1 MEKEKSNIQN
11 LSVCYCLMKRESS
24 NQTGTVRMSPMTE
37 MLNHVQAFYENK
49 GAAVYSQAFV
59 YGNQNAFARAFEQ
72 YPFGFR
78 AGLDENV
85 EKYDLTEMLVLCC
98 GLLED
103 YLPGSEENRGEEEIK
118 DVYRLV
124 IISDY
129 PLNTDSE
136 AIEQLVNHIKA
147 LKRRCDFKIVYVVVF
162 KSDGSTIDF
171 LQPSDDFTERERSS
185 VHEGADVDGLVHIL
199 LSESHIF
206 RIDGATGLV
215 RRSQRVKAGALVSH
229 DPVGPDEL
237 VDAPA
242 AFRAFRRNGVG
253 GCVRGVPRIFF
264 FPGGSTAPQFVAV
277 EPGGPERVHGQG
289 IVFP

>member
-103 YLPGSEENRGEEEIK
+103 YLPGSEAVSYTHLDTPVLSPIFHP
-118 DVYRLV
+118 YPIQRL
-124 IISDY
+124 SPDQ
-129 PLNTDSE
+129 TDNCR
-136 AIEQLVNHIKA
+136 L
-147 LKRRCDFKIVYVVVF
+147 
-162 KSDGSTIDF
+162 
-171 LQPSDDFTERERSS
+171 
-185 VHEGADVDGLVHIL
+185 
-199 LSESHIF
+199 
-206 RIDGATGLV
+206 
-215 RRSQRVKAGALVSH
+215 
-229 DPVGPDEL
+229 
-237 VDAPA
+237 
-242 AFRAFRRNGVG
+242 
-253 GCVRGVPRIFF
+253 
-264 FPGGSTAPQFVAV
+264 
-277 EPGGPERVHGQG
+277 
-289 IVFP
+289 

>member
-49 GAAVYSQAFV
+49 GASVYSQAFV

-78 AGLDENV
+78 AGMEENV
-85 EKYDLTEMLVLCC
+85 EKYNLTEMLVLCC

-103 YLPGSEENRGEEEIK
+103 YLPGSEENRWEEEIK

-136 AIEQLVNHIKA
+136 AVEQLVNHIKA
-147 LKRRCDFKIVYVVVF
+147 LKRQVRFLRLSMWILQAISSRAAWR
-162 KSDGSTIDF
+162 KSLIFMIMKRIRRS
-171 LQPSDDFTERERSS
+171 ERSAY
-185 VHEGADVDGLVHIL
+185 GRK
-199 LSESHIF
+199 
-206 RIDGATGLV
+206 RI
-215 RRSQRVKAGALVSH
+215 QYK
-229 DPVGPDEL
+229 
-237 VDAPA
+237 
-242 AFRAFRRNGVG
+242 
-253 GCVRGVPRIFF
+253 
-264 FPGGSTAPQFVAV
+264 
-277 EPGGPERVHGQG
+277 
-289 IVFP
+289 

>member
-59 YGNQNAFARAFEQ
+59 YGNQNAFARPFEQ

-103 YLPGSEENRGEEEIK
+103 YLPGSEENRWEEEIK
-118 DVYRLV
+118 DVY
-124 IISDY
+124 
-129 PLNTDSE
+129 SE
-136 AIEQLVNHIKA
+136 AVEQLVNHIKA
-147 LKRRCDFKIVYVVVF
+147 LKRRCDFKIVYV
-162 KSDGSTIDF
+162 DIAGNQQPGSLEKVIDF
-171 LQPSDDFTERERSS
+171 YDYEED
-185 VHEGADVDGLVHIL
+185 
-199 LSESHIF
+199 
-206 RIDGATGLV
+206 
-215 RRSQRVKAGALVSH
+215 
-229 DPVGPDEL
+229 
-237 VDAPA
+237 
-242 AFRAFRRNGVG
+242 
-253 GCVRGVPRIFF
+253 
-264 FPGGSTAPQFVAV
+264 TAV
-277 EPGGPERVHGQG
+277 
-289 IVFP
+289 

>member
-37 MLNHVQAFYENK
+37 MLNHVQAFYE
-49 GAAVYSQAFV
+49 
-59 YGNQNAFARAFEQ
+59 NAFARAFEQ

-103 YLPGSEENRGEEEIK
+103 YLPGSEENRWEEEIK

-136 AIEQLVNHIKA
+136 AVEQLVNHIKA
-147 LKRRCDFKIVYVVVF
+147 LKRRCDFKIIYV
-162 KSDGSTIDF
+162 DIAGNQQPGSLEKVIDF
-171 LQPSDDFTERERSS
+171 YDYEED
-185 VHEGADVDGLVHIL
+185 
-199 LSESHIF
+199 
-206 RIDGATGLV
+206 
-215 RRSQRVKAGALVSH
+215 
-229 DPVGPDEL
+229 
-237 VDAPA
+237 
-242 AFRAFRRNGVG
+242 
-253 GCVRGVPRIFF
+253 
-264 FPGGSTAPQFVAV
+264 TAV
-277 EPGGPERVHGQG
+277 
-289 IVFP
+289 

>member
-85 EKYDLTEMLVLCC
+85 EKYDLTEMLVLWC

-103 YLPGSEENRGEEEIK
+103 YLP
-118 DVYRLV
+118 
-124 IISDY
+124 
-129 PLNTDSE
+129 
-136 AIEQLVNHIKA
+136 
-147 LKRRCDFKIVYVVVF
+147 
-162 KSDGSTIDF
+162 
-171 LQPSDDFTERERSS
+171 
-185 VHEGADVDGLVHIL
+185 
-199 LSESHIF
+199 
-206 RIDGATGLV
+206 
-215 RRSQRVKAGALVSH
+215 
-229 DPVGPDEL
+229 
-237 VDAPA
+237 
-242 AFRAFRRNGVG
+242 
-253 GCVRGVPRIFF
+253 
-264 FPGGSTAPQFVAV
+264 
-277 EPGGPERVHGQG
+277 
-289 IVFP
+289 

>member
-1 MEKEKSNIQN
+1 
-11 LSVCYCLMKRESS
+11 
-24 NQTGTVRMSPMTE
+24 MSPMTE

-59 YGNQNAFARAFEQ
+59 YGNQNAFARPFEQ

-103 YLPGSEENRGEEEIK
+103 YLPGSEENRWEEEIK

-136 AIEQLVNHIKA
+136 AVEQLVNHIKA
-147 LKRRCDFKIVYVVVF
+147 LKRRCDFKIVYV
-162 KSDGSTIDF
+162 DIAGNQQPGSLEKVIY
-171 LQPSDDFTERERSS
+171 
-185 VHEGADVDGLVHIL
+185 
-199 LSESHIF
+199 
-206 RIDGATGLV
+206 
-215 RRSQRVKAGALVSH
+215 
-229 DPVGPDEL
+229 
-237 VDAPA
+237 
-242 AFRAFRRNGVG
+242 
-253 GCVRGVPRIFF
+253 FF
-264 FPGGSTAPQFVAV
+264 
-277 EPGGPERVHGQG
+277 
-289 IVFP
+289 

>member
-78 AGLDENV
+78 SGLDENV

-103 YLPGSEENRGEEEIK
+103 YLPGSEENRWEEEIK

-136 AIEQLVNHIKA
+136 AVEQLVNHIKA
-147 LKRRCDFKIVYVVVF
+147 LKRRCDFKIVYV
-162 KSDGSTIDF
+162 DIAGNQQPGSLEKVIDF
-171 LQPSDDFTERERSS
+171 YDYEED
-185 VHEGADVDGLVHIL
+185 
-199 LSESHIF
+199 
-206 RIDGATGLV
+206 
-215 RRSQRVKAGALVSH
+215 
-229 DPVGPDEL
+229 
-237 VDAPA
+237 
-242 AFRAFRRNGVG
+242 
-253 GCVRGVPRIFF
+253 
-264 FPGGSTAPQFVAV
+264 TAV
-277 EPGGPERVHGQG
+277 
-289 IVFP
+289 

>member
-59 YGNQNAFARAFEQ
+59 YSNQNAFARAFEQ

-103 YLPGSEENRGEEEIK
+103 YLPGSEENRWEEEIK

-136 AIEQLVNHIKA
+136 AVEQLVNHIKA
-147 LKRRCDFKIVYVVVF
+147 LKRRCDFKISMWILQAISSQAAWR
-162 KSDGSTIDF
+162 KSLIFMIMKRIQRS
-171 LQPSDDFTERERSS
+171 ERSAY
-185 VHEGADVDGLVHIL
+185 GRK
-199 LSESHIF
+199 
-206 RIDGATGLV
+206 RI
-215 RRSQRVKAGALVSH
+215 QYK
-229 DPVGPDEL
+229 
-237 VDAPA
+237 
-242 AFRAFRRNGVG
+242 
-253 GCVRGVPRIFF
+253 
-264 FPGGSTAPQFVAV
+264 
-277 EPGGPERVHGQG
+277 
-289 IVFP
+289 

>member
-11 LSVCYCLMKRESS
+11 LFVCYCLMKRESS

-103 YLPGSEENRGEEEIK
+103 YLPGSEENRWEEEIK

-136 AIEQLVNHIKA
+136 AVEQLVNHIKA
-147 LKRRCDFKIVYVVVF
+147 LKRRCDFKIVYV
-162 KSDGSTIDF
+162 DIAGNQQPGSLEKVIDF
-171 LQPSDDFTERERSS
+171 YDYEED
-185 VHEGADVDGLVHIL
+185 
-199 LSESHIF
+199 
-206 RIDGATGLV
+206 
-215 RRSQRVKAGALVSH
+215 
-229 DPVGPDEL
+229 
-237 VDAPA
+237 
-242 AFRAFRRNGVG
+242 
-253 GCVRGVPRIFF
+253 
-264 FPGGSTAPQFVAV
+264 TAV
-277 EPGGPERVHGQG
+277 
-289 IVFP
+289 

>member
-103 YLPGSEENRGEEEIK
+103 YLPGSEENRWEEEIK

-124 IISDY
+124 ILRLSMWILPAISSRAAWRKS
-129 PLNTDSE
+129 L
-136 AIEQLVNHIKA
+136 IFMIM
-147 LKRRCDFKIVYVVVF
+147 KRIQR
-162 KSDGSTIDF
+162 S
-171 LQPSDDFTERERSS
+171 ERSAY
-185 VHEGADVDGLVHIL
+185 GRK
-199 LSESHIF
+199 
-206 RIDGATGLV
+206 RI
-215 RRSQRVKAGALVSH
+215 QYK
-229 DPVGPDEL
+229 
-237 VDAPA
+237 
-242 AFRAFRRNGVG
+242 
-253 GCVRGVPRIFF
+253 
-264 FPGGSTAPQFVAV
+264 
-277 EPGGPERVHGQG
+277 
-289 IVFP
+289 

>member
-37 MLNHVQAFYENK
+37 MLNHVQAF
-49 GAAVYSQAFV
+49 
-59 YGNQNAFARAFEQ
+59 EQ

-103 YLPGSEENRGEEEIK
+103 YLPGSEENRWEEEIK

-136 AIEQLVNHIKA
+136 AVEQLVNHIKA
-147 LKRRCDFKIVYVVVF
+147 LKRRCDFKIVYV
-162 KSDGSTIDF
+162 DIAGNQQPGSLEKED
-171 LQPSDDFTERERSS
+171 
-185 VHEGADVDGLVHIL
+185 
-199 LSESHIF
+199 
-206 RIDGATGLV
+206 
-215 RRSQRVKAGALVSH
+215 
-229 DPVGPDEL
+229 
-237 VDAPA
+237 
-242 AFRAFRRNGVG
+242 
-253 GCVRGVPRIFF
+253 
-264 FPGGSTAPQFVAV
+264 TAV
-277 EPGGPERVHGQG
+277 
-289 IVFP
+289 

>member
-103 YLPGSEENRGEEEIK
+103 YLPGSEENRWEEEIK

-136 AIEQLVNHIKA
+136 AVEQLVNHIKA
-147 LKRRCDFKIVYVVVF
+147 LKRRCDFKIVYVVWILQAISSRAAWR
-162 KSDGSTIDF
+162 KSLIFMIMKRIQRS
-171 LQPSDDFTERERSS
+171 ERSAY
-185 VHEGADVDGLVHIL
+185 GRK
-199 LSESHIF
+199 
-206 RIDGATGLV
+206 RI
-215 RRSQRVKAGALVSH
+215 QYK
-229 DPVGPDEL
+229 
-237 VDAPA
+237 
-242 AFRAFRRNGVG
+242 
-253 GCVRGVPRIFF
+253 
-264 FPGGSTAPQFVAV
+264 
-277 EPGGPERVHGQG
+277 
-289 IVFP
+289 

>member
-1 MEKEKSNIQN
+1 
-11 LSVCYCLMKRESS
+11 
-24 NQTGTVRMSPMTE
+24 MSPMTE

-59 YGNQNAFARAFEQ
+59 YGNQNAFARPFEQ

-103 YLPGSEENRGEEEIK
+103 YLPGSEENRWEEEIK

-136 AIEQLVNHIKA
+136 AVEQLVNHIKA
-147 LKRRCDFKIVYVVVF
+147 LKRRCDFKIVYVDVAGNQRP
-162 KSDGSTIDF
+162 GSLEEVIDF
-171 LQPSDDFTERERSS
+171 YDYEED
-185 VHEGADVDGLVHIL
+185 
-199 LSESHIF
+199 
-206 RIDGATGLV
+206 
-215 RRSQRVKAGALVSH
+215 
-229 DPVGPDEL
+229 
-237 VDAPA
+237 
-242 AFRAFRRNGVG
+242 
-253 GCVRGVPRIFF
+253 
-264 FPGGSTAPQFVAV
+264 TAV
-277 EPGGPERVHGQG
+277 
-289 IVFP
+289 

>member
-103 YLPGSEENRGEEEIK
+103 YLPGSEE
-118 DVYRLV
+118 V
-124 IISDY
+124 
-129 PLNTDSE
+129 
-136 AIEQLVNHIKA
+136 EQLVNHIKA
-147 LKRRCDFKIVYVVVF
+147 LKRRCDFKIVYV
-162 KSDGSTIDF
+162 DIAGNQQPGSLEKVIDF
-171 LQPSDDFTERERSS
+171 YDYEED
-185 VHEGADVDGLVHIL
+185 
-199 LSESHIF
+199 
-206 RIDGATGLV
+206 
-215 RRSQRVKAGALVSH
+215 
-229 DPVGPDEL
+229 
-237 VDAPA
+237 
-242 AFRAFRRNGVG
+242 
-253 GCVRGVPRIFF
+253 
-264 FPGGSTAPQFVAV
+264 TAV
-277 EPGGPERVHGQG
+277 
-289 IVFP
+289 

>member
-1 MEKEKSNIQN
+1 
-11 LSVCYCLMKRESS
+11 
-24 NQTGTVRMSPMTE
+24 MTE

-103 YLPGSEENRGEEEIK
+103 YLPGSEENRWEEEIK

-136 AIEQLVNHIKA
+136 AVEQLVNHIKA
-147 LKRRCDFKIVYVVVF
+147 LKRRCDFKIVYV
-162 KSDGSTIDF
+162 DIAGNQQPGSLEKVIDF
-171 LQPSDDFTERERSS
+171 YDYEED
-185 VHEGADVDGLVHIL
+185 
-199 LSESHIF
+199 
-206 RIDGATGLV
+206 
-215 RRSQRVKAGALVSH
+215 
-229 DPVGPDEL
+229 
-237 VDAPA
+237 
-242 AFRAFRRNGVG
+242 
-253 GCVRGVPRIFF
+253 
-264 FPGGSTAPQFVAV
+264 TAV
-277 EPGGPERVHGQG
+277 
-289 IVFP
+289 